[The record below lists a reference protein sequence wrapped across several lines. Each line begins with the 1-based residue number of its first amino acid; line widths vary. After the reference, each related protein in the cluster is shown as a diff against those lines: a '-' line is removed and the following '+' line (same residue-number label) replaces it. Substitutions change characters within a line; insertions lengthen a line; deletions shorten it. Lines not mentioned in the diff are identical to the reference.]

1 MKRIRSL
8 IAGAFAALALATVGL
23 AQTTVTPGSIYDY
36 VANTI
41 TAQVALVSS
50 GTLSVAT
57 TSTLTG
63 VVTAP
68 AGVVGN
74 VTGNVTGGITSGTT
88 GITPASISVR
98 NIATGGYPAIISTS
112 GNNST
117 PSTTETY
124 VTEIFVPFNAT
135 ITGVAIFNGS
145 DVTGNM
151 TVGLA
156 TAAGAPIAAAVS
168 ASTAGS
174 GPDTYQRV
182 PFAVAYAAKG
192 PATYYI
198 QVQYSSATARYN
210 THTVGN
216 FGCLVQTGQTY
227 GTLASF
233 TAPTTFV
240 TNVCNMA
247 SLY

>member
-1 MKRIRSL
+1 MKRTL
-8 IAGAFAALALATVGL
+8 FAALSAVSLVAGL
-23 AQTTVTPGSIYDY
+23 AFAQTAITPAAKIGDGRVNALIVQETLAVTG
-36 VANTI
+36 A
-41 TAQVALVSS
+41 
-50 GTLSVAT
+50 
-57 TSTLTG
+57 STLTG
-63 VVTAP
+63 NVA
-68 AGVVGN
+68 VGGTLT
-74 VTGNVTGGITSGTT
+74 VTGATTQTGAITSTGGIT
-88 GITPASISVR
+88 PVSVSPR
-98 NIATGGYPAIISTS
+98 LIATGGYPAIATTS

-124 VTEIFVPFNAT
+124 VTEIFVPYNMT
-135 ITGVAIFNGS
+135 ITGVALFNGS
-145 DVTGNM
+145 DVTGNV

-156 TAAGAPIAAAVS
+156 TAAGAPIAAAKS

-174 GPDTYQRV
+174 GVDAYQRV
-182 PFAVAYAAKG
+182 PFAVAYAAVG
-192 PATYYI
+192 PARYYI
-198 QVQYSSATARYN
+198 QVQYDSATARYN

-216 FGCLVQTGQTY
+216 FGCLVQTTQTY